1 MEGMIPIAI
10 VVGALIAAYV
20 LSSIEYEAE
29 EEIDEFFKIE
39 EDDR

>member
-1 MEGMIPIAI
+1 MECMIPIAI
-10 VVGALIAAYV
+10 VVGALVAAYI
-20 LSSIEYEAE
+20 LSSIGYDAE